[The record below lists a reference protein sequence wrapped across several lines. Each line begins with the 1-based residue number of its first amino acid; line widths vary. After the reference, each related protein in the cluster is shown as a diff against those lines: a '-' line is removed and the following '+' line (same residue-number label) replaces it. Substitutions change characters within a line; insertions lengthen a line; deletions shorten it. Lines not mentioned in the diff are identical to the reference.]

1 MSFSRRRSCP
11 RRCGEKSSYSVEF
24 DSPSR
29 TVTFKLFVEQKYY
42 IDNNHYDKCNNGD
55 VDIKKFHVI
64 GSNPN
69 KSSTLPL
76 SYRYCNERQNSKD
89 RDGYYS
95 DRNEIIKRERE
106 AERERGY
113 LSDYNSKY
121 ESK

>member
-1 MSFSRRRSCP
+1 MS
-11 RRCGEKSSYSVEF
+11 SSGRENTSYYVEF
-24 DSPSR
+24 QSPSR
-29 TVTFKLFVEQKYY
+29 IAWKIFAHFERVFQ
-42 IDNNHYDKCNNGD
+42 IDNYNEPSPHKINCTNN
-55 VDIKKFHVI
+55 VSLT
-64 GSNPN
+64 GSVSN

-95 DRNEIIKRERE
+95 DRNEIIREKRERE